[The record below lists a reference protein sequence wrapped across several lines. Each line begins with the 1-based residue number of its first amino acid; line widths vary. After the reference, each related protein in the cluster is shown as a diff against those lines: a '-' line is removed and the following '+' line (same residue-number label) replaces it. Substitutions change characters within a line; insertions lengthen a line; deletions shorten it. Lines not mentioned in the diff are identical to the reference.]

1 MKKALALAL
10 ALLMVLALTACG
22 DNSAAQQTADEILE
36 TVQNIEEKLTA
47 EEETVDEPAAEES
60 AERTVTVTDMS
71 GDEGTI
77 TGEVD
82 SIVNLWPAGTSS
94 FFVMGAGDLVS
105 ALAVNSNG
113 VINSWAQYF
122 YPEAA
127 DIPAMGGTTPSIEE
141 LLAMDPDLVIVHP
154 MTVSDGYAQQI
165 RDAGIPAI
173 NINFS
178 NYDDMITSYT
188 MIGEILGGEYQER
201 LNEWCDMVAE
211 KQAEVEALTADIAD
225 EDRPVVYYIAG
236 QSDDLLTTMGSNSI
250 CAEWTRLAGGVY
262 ATTLMDDPTTTS
274 VTAEEIFAIDPD
286 VIIIGGTYQ
295 HIIYDELQNTEG
307 WQDLSA
313 VKNGR
318 VYTNPYGAFAWDR
331 FGLESYFQMD
341 YALMCIQPEIA
352 EQNGITRESM
362 IAEVID
368 FYSMMNGTEMT
379 EELAGYMLDGLQP
392 DGTVEVTEADAATS
406 ASIASGEASGE
417 AAS

>member
-1 MKKALALAL
+1 MKKALALVL

-22 DNSAAQQTADEILE
+22 DNGAAQETLDEISAVLDDINENLDE
-36 TVQNIEEKLTA
+36 T
-47 EEETVDEPAAEES
+47 EETAAAES

-71 GDEGTI
+71 GDEVTI
-77 TGEVD
+77 TGEVE

-105 ALAVNSNG
+105 ALAVNANG

-122 YPEAA
+122 YPDAVN
-127 DIPAMGGTTPSIEE
+127 IPAMGGTTPSIEE

-188 MIGEILGGEYQER
+188 MIGEILGGEYQQR

-352 EQNGITRESM
+352 EQNGITRDSM

-368 FYSMMNGTEMT
+368 FYSMMNGTELT

-406 ASIASGEASGE
+406 ASSTASGEASGE
-417 AAS
+417 AAA